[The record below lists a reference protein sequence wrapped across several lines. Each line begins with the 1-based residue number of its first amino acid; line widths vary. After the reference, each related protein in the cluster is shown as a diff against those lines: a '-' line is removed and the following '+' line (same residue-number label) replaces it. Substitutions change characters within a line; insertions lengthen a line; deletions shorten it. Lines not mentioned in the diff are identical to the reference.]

1 MSIGNPQSGVRLP
14 VWGVA
19 RWMGVSMLGMLLLAS
34 AVALVRD
41 EPGVMGAGMLA
52 MVVVLIA
59 SVAGL
64 SVLATAG
71 HRPAGSWGIVL
82 LIAQGV
88 RMIGG
93 LAIALLAFFA
103 ARPEP
108 MVFWMI
114 FLAASMAVLAG
125 EVSYVIRWIRL
136 QTQRT
141 PEEPA

>member
-1 MSIGNPQSGVRLP
+1 MSMGNPQSGVRLP

-19 RWMGVSMLGMLLLAS
+19 RWMGAPMFGVLLLAG

-41 EPGVMGAGMLA
+41 EPGVMSAGVLA

-59 SVAGL
+59 SLAGL

-71 HRPAGSWGIVL
+71 ERPAGSWGIVL

-125 EVSYVIRWIRL
+125 EVAYVVRWIRS

>member
-1 MSIGNPQSGVRLP
+1 MSMENPQSGARLP

-19 RWMGVSMLGMLLLAS
+19 RWMGAPLLGVGLLAG

-41 EPGVMGAGMLA
+41 EPGVLSAGVLA
-52 MVVVLIA
+52 LVVVLMA
-59 SVAGL
+59 GLAGL
-64 SVLATAG
+64 SVLATSNE
-71 HRPAGSWGIVL
+71 RPAGSWGVVL

-88 RMIGG
+88 RMVGG
-93 LAIALLAFFA
+93 LAIALLAYFA

-125 EVSYVIRWIRL
+125 EVSFVIRWIRL

>member
-1 MSIGNPQSGVRLP
+1 M
-14 VWGVA
+14 WGVA
-19 RWMGVSMLGMLLLAS
+19 RWMGAPLFGVGLLAG

-41 EPGVMGAGMLA
+41 EPGVLGAGVLA
-52 MVVVLIA
+52 LVVVLIA
-59 SVAGL
+59 SLAGL
-64 SVLATAG
+64 CVLSTAG
-71 HRPAGSWGIVL
+71 ERPAGSWGAVL

-93 LAIALLAFFA
+93 LAIALFAFFA

-125 EVSYVIRWIRL
+125 EVSFVIRWIRS
-136 QTQRT
+136 QTRRT